1 LGEKQIVQDPPEG
14 ECCPSVFCSPDQLL
28 ECSNVSTPVC
38 GPNQHLKFQEL
49 YGCLRQVCECV
60 PLSECPS
67 SVHSDPLIGEKYV
80 LNETGCCPHWT
91 RICVP
96 EECPA
101 KPECPTFYDLIGVPG
116 SESNCCP
123 EFQCTPPKDGC
134 VYELGDGEVKKFEV
148 SDTWSDGPCTHCRC
162 DVDTFTSDPRPL
174 CALQSCTPTTSTD
187 YVLRPERLPNKC
199 CPNYIRT
206 ACKQGD
212 QEYQVL
218 HFYIKS
224 FNFN

>member
-1 LGEKQIVQDPPEG
+1 MSAFAGDSWSEDGCTSCTYDAQGRVLCSTKQCVLLGEKQIVQDPPEG

-28 ECSNVSTPVC
+28 ECSNVSTPIC

-101 KPECPTFYDLIGVPG
+101 KPECPTFYDLTGVLG
-116 SESNCCP
+116 TEGNCCP

-134 VYELGDGEVKKFEV
+134 V
-148 SDTWSDGPCTHCRC
+148 
-162 DVDTFTSDPRPL
+162 
-174 CALQSCTPTTSTD
+174 
-187 YVLRPERLPNKC
+187 
-199 CPNYIRT
+199 
-206 ACKQGD
+206 
-212 QEYQVL
+212 
-218 HFYIKS
+218 
-224 FNFN
+224 